1 MKQKYNNQQEKLVL
15 TDQETLT
22 QVVDCLN
29 ENISLNDHGKKKNN
43 DLFLVLVRA
52 ASTQNT
58 IENSSKELKLATCGN
73 NIRFHLKKISD
84 FLKLEKEINTALKNQ
99 IPSGLKNNCLNVA
112 VDFNLIGY
120 YGEPNQE
127 EKPYICRSQA
137 KNGTC
142 SFYGYATIYTI
153 KKNKRVTLGIRAI
166 RVKETKVCILTHLL
180 SELSSLNIK
189 IEKLYLDREFF
200 SISIIRWLQALE
212 IPFIIPAIRRG
223 KKAGIKQFMR
233 GRKSYETN
241 YKMLKNEE
249 DYVDCRLAIIVKYKK
264 GKRGKK
270 GREYY
275 IYVINNIK
283 INIEQIH
290 SCYRKRFGIE
300 SSYRMK
306 NVCRIR
312 TTTKKPVWRLLFVG
326 ISFLLVNIWV
336 KILWKKVSKPRKGGR
351 LVYNKIF
358 SLKQMLSFLNHTI
371 ERIFQVET
379 NVYIPTISN

>member
-29 ENISLNDHGKKKNN
+29 ENISLNDHGKRKNN

-223 KKAGIKQFMR
+223 KK
-233 GRKSYETN
+233 
-241 YKMLKNEE
+241 
-249 DYVDCRLAIIVKYKK
+249 
-264 GKRGKK
+264 

-275 IYVINNIK
+275 IYVINKIK

>member
-1 MKQKYNNQQEKLVL
+1 MNQRSNNQQEKLVL

-22 QVVDCLN
+22 RVVDCLN

-99 IPSGLKNNCLNVA
+99 IPCGLKNNCLTVA

-166 RVKETKVCILTHLL
+166 RVKERKVCILTHLL
-180 SELSSLNIK
+180 
-189 IEKLYLDREFF
+189 
-200 SISIIRWLQALE
+200 
-212 IPFIIPAIRRG
+212 
-223 KKAGIKQFMR
+223 
-233 GRKSYETN
+233 
-241 YKMLKNEE
+241 NEE

-275 IYVINNIK
+275 VYVTNKIK

-306 NVCRIR
+306 NICRIR

-358 SLKQMLSFLNHTI
+358 SLKQMLSFLNHSI

-379 NVYIPTISN
+379 NVYIPKTSS